1 MAYSYVNQQIVTNQ
15 HNWCM
20 KILNE
25 VQDLLREY
33 FTFDIRLIG
42 SGDKRLV
49 TQNGDEPFDLDYNL
63 FIKRDKQDLIDDPK
77 KIKQLFRNAFKKVLT
92 ENLKPYNHVEDSTSV
107 VTVTVFDKS
116 CNVRFKFDVAILV
129 DGDDGYAYKLVKNEQ
144 YYIWNRMPYSKDYA
158 EKYLAIKRN
167 NLYPDFKKRYLT
179 LKNMHLS
186 RQDNL
191 KSFSIFLETL
201 NEYRW

>member
-1 MAYSYVNQQIVTNQ
+1 MAYSYVKQQIVTDQ

-107 VTVTVFDKS
+107 ESST
-116 CNVRFKFDVAILV
+116 
-129 DGDDGYAYKLVKNEQ
+129 
-144 YYIWNRMPYSKDYA
+144 
-158 EKYLAIKRN
+158 
-167 NLYPDFKKRYLT
+167 
-179 LKNMHLS
+179 
-186 RQDNL
+186 
-191 KSFSIFLETL
+191 
-201 NEYRW
+201 